1 MKTKSVLLFLS
12 VALLCACG
20 GTTPTTLTND
30 QPQQDTIPV
39 TTVIVEREMAS
50 ADMTVFGGIQFGRVR
65 SITTDDLLAETP
77 EIRFD
82 EQGHLVA
89 TKPAE
94 VIIRDKQGR
103 VANHN
108 GGKLDKDTMGFL
120 FRTTYQYEG
129 ETNRVKWIRSD
140 NTVNKLQSVNY
151 RRFNYEGDKVYPAE
165 MFELLLSGQWPAAN
179 YSTYEYK
186 DMDDQGNWLSREVK
200 NYYFERPDFLSPEV
214 MNQLDNEEA
223 MQAAEKL
230 LKEHVQDATPTTY
243 TESRTIE
250 YYE

>member
-1 MKTKSVLLFLS
+1 MKTKTVLLLFTA
-12 VALLCACG
+12 ALLCACG
-20 GTTPTTLTND
+20 GKTPTTLTND
-30 QPQQDTIPV
+30 QPLQDTIPV

-50 ADMTVFGGIQFGRVR
+50 ADMAAFGGIQFGRVR
-65 SITTDDLLAETP
+65 TITTDDLLAETP
-77 EIRFD
+77 EIRFN
-82 EQGHLVA
+82 EEGHLVA
-89 TKPAE
+89 SKPAE

-108 GGKLDKDTMGFL
+108 GGQLDKDTLGFL
-120 FRTTYQYEG
+120 FRATYLYYDDSYQ
-129 ETNRVKWIRSD
+129 VKSILSD
-140 NTVNKLQSVNY
+140 NTVNQSKSLSY
-151 RRFNYEGDKVYPAE
+151 RRFTYEGEHVYPST
-165 MFELLLSGQWPAAN
+165 MFELLQSGQWPAAN

-223 MQAAEKL
+223 MQTAEQL
-230 LKEHVQDATPTTY
+230 LREHLSSATPTTY
-243 TESRTIE
+243 IESRTIE